1 MYNLEDLEK
10 ETVLYDSSNDD
21 ELMFHKVEG
30 IWVDRKGERVS
41 RITVLNRWNGI
52 EGSIQEIDPKTE
64 MVDHPSHYGGADNV
78 YEVIKIIEHFG
89 LDFHI
94 GNLVKY
100 VLRAGKKDA
109 ELQELKKARWYLDR
123 KIQNL
128 ENNNKNA

>member
-1 MYNLEDLEK
+1 MYYSLEDLEK
-10 ETVLYDSSNDD
+10 VETLYSTTTD
-21 ELMFHKVEG
+21 ELLYQKINGV
-30 IWVDRKGERVS
+30 WVDNKGKKVDKK
-41 RITVLNRWNGI
+41 TVLNHWNGI
-52 EGSIQEIDPKTE
+52 EGAITEINLITE
-64 MVDHPSHYGGADNV
+64 MVYHPSHYGGADNV

-109 ELQELKKARWYLDR
+109 ELQDLKKARWYLDR

-128 ENNNKNA
+128 ENYNKNA